1 MKFSKEIKVGMLTV
15 AAVALFIFGYQ
26 FLKGRNLLKNDRT
39 FYAVYENVEGLAKS
53 APVTINGLQ
62 VGNIDDIDFLD
73 STGRLLVTFHVDES
87 FTFSAQSTAS
97 VYSTS
102 LIGGKALA
110 ILPDF
115 KSASKRLAKSG
126 DTLKST
132 VDDGIQGKVME
143 EFLPLKTKIENM
155 VVSADSVMTDLHK
168 VLNPKNRRSIESGL
182 TEINQTLKEL
192 QSLTANANGLITT
205 NRASLDRTIANL
217 DTTSANFATMS
228 DELANV
234 QIASVVK
241 ELEQSI
247 AKFNG
252 VLDDV
257 SSGKG
262 SLGKLMTDD
271 KLYNNLERTTRQAEM
286 LLQDIKLN
294 PKRYVHFSVFGKRPG
309 EYDKPDDRDL

>member
-1 MKFSKEIKVGMLTV
+1 M

-126 DTLKST
+126 DTLRSV

-143 EFLPLKTKIENM
+143 EFLPLKVKIENM
-155 VVSADSVMTDLHK
+155 VVSADSVMTSLNK
-168 VLNPKNRRSIESGL
+168 VLNPNNRRSIESGL
-182 TEINQTLKEL
+182 NEMSKTLVEL
-192 QSLTANANGLITT
+192 QGLTASANGLIVT

-217 DTTSANFATMS
+217 DTTTANFATMS
-228 DELANV
+228 DELAKV

-286 LLQDIKLN
+286 LLQDMKLN
-294 PKRYVHFSVFGKRPG
+294 PKRYVHFSVFGKKPG